1 MFWFKDAT
9 RANQGK
15 SAVTDFEIEEIVK
28 RWFQNT
34 RDLDG
39 GRTVRKEKAACRRT
53 EAEEGGFKPK

>member
-1 MFWFKDAT
+1 MYCILDAT

-15 SAVTDFEIEEIVK
+15 SSVTDFEIEEIIK

-39 GRTVRKEKAACRRT
+39 GRTARKGKAACHHT
-53 EAEEGGFKPK
+53 EAEGGGSRTT